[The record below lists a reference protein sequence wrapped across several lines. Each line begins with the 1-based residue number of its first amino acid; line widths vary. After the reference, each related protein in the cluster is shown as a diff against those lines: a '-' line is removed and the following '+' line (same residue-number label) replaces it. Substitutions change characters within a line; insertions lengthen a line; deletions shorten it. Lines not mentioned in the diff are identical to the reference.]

1 MADTKPF
8 SEITF
13 GRCTR
18 CGEHVSGHAVYVDG
32 VLFCGYCE
40 LDTYFMRLEEIMNG
54 ISG

>member
-13 GRCTR
+13 GRCTK

-32 VLFCGYCE
+32 ILHCSYCE
-40 LDTYFMRLEEIMNG
+40 LDMRHKKLEEIMNG